1 MLAIKQT
8 DFSSVDSEYAQMFDA
23 VDKNDLAGAI
33 KAHEDFIKKYPDYAP
48 AYNNLASF
56 YYTSGEND
64 LAQKHFEKAYSLNPD
79 DPIIQKNLADFYFA
93 VVCRPLDA
101 MNIYIKALK
110 SNPEDVETLLIIGNI
125 SALIENFEDAKFFY
139 NKVLEIEPWNITAMD
154 NLDALQE
161 IEKIVKDKKGAK

>member
-1 MLAIKQT
+1 MLDIKQ
-8 DFSSVDSEYAQMFDA
+8 FSSVDSEYAQMFEA

-48 AYNNLASF
+48 AYNNLGSF
-56 YYTSGEND
+56 YYTAGDND

-110 SNPEDVETLLIIGNI
+110 ANPEDVETLLIIGNI
-125 SALIENFEDAKFFY
+125 SALIENFEDAEFFY

-161 IEKIVKDKKGAK
+161 IKKIVKDKKASN